1 MSKKRAFLL
10 YDDQREAVNE
20 LSDEDA
26 GKVLKAAYAYSAG
39 EEPELTG
46 EAKIAFRFI
55 RVAMDRDM
63 AAYQA
68 RCQKNSSNGKKG
80 GRPAK
85 MVKPA
90 ASSELFETFWAAY
103 PRKAAKADARKAFGK
118 ITQQTLEEVI
128 LPDLERRK
136 LSDQWKEKNGAF
148 IPYPATYL
156 RGERWNDQEPKTQKR
171 SFKERT
177 VTDDDFKD
185 MFLPL

>member
-10 YDDQREAVNE
+10 YDDQRQPVAA
-20 LSDEDA
+20 LKLEDA
-26 GKVLKAAYAYSAG
+26 GRLFNALFAYNAG
-39 EEPELTG
+39 EEPELDG
-46 EAKIAFRFI
+46 EAKVAFGFFK
-55 RVAMDRDM
+55 VAMDRDM

-68 RCQKNSSNGKKG
+68 RCEKNSSNGKKG

-90 ASSELFETFWAAY
+90 ASSELFETFWQAY

-136 LSDQWKEKNGAF
+136 LSEQWKEKNGAF

-171 SFKERT
+171 DFKERS